1 MNALARFE
9 AAFFEGLNGLV
20 EPLLRAGFGSPGS
33 CASGVIL
40 VETTGR
46 RSGRTI
52 SVPLVAAA
60 LGDLVIVS
68 TLRAR
73 RSQWVRNLAA
83 TPQVRYWAH
92 GRAREAT
99 AIVIGDGRDRTGHS
113 ESIVEAIAGAAA
125 ELPPAA
131 RALAALLAAAAIGSD
146 LAFALL
152 IPATRVRT
160 L

>member
-9 AAFFEGLNGLV
+9 AAFFERLNGV
-20 EPLLRAGFGSPGS
+20 IEPLVRAGFGSPGP

-40 VETTGR
+40 VETIGR

-92 GRAREAT
+92 GRPRAAT
-99 AIVIGDGRDRTGHS
+99 AIIIGEGRDRTGHS
-113 ESIVEAIAGAAA
+113 GSIAESPA

-131 RALAALLAAAAIGSD
+131 RALAALLDAAAIGND
-146 LAFALL
+146 LAFAML
-152 IPATRVRT
+152 IPATQVRT
-160 L
+160 I

>member
-1 MNALARFE
+1 LARFE
-9 AAFFEGLNGLV
+9 AAFFERLNGVV
-20 EPLLRAGFGSPGS
+20 EPLVRAGFGSPGP
-33 CASGVIL
+33 CATGVIL

-83 TPQVRYWAH
+83 TPHVRYWAH
-92 GRAREAT
+92 GRARAAT
-99 AIVIGDGRDRTGHS
+99 AIVIGDGRDRTEHS
-113 ESIVEAIAGAAA
+113 GLTA
-125 ELPPAA
+125 ELPTELPAAA
-131 RALAALLAAAAIGSD
+131 RALAALLEAAAIGSD
-146 LAFALL
+146 LAFAML
-152 IPATRVRT
+152 IPTAQVRT
-160 L
+160 I

>member
-1 MNALARFE
+1 MNVLARFE
-9 AAFFEGLNGLV
+9 AAFFERLNGV
-20 EPLLRAGFGSPGS
+20 IEPLVRAGFGSPGP

-40 VETTGR
+40 VETIGR

-92 GRAREAT
+92 GRPRAAT
-99 AIVIGDGRDRTGHS
+99 AIVIGDGRDGTGHLGS
-113 ESIVEAIAGAAA
+113 PA
-125 ELPPAA
+125 ELPLTMH
-131 RALAALLAAAAIGSD
+131 ALASLLEAAAIGND
-146 LAFALL
+146 LAFAML
-152 IPATRVRT
+152 IPATQVRT
-160 L
+160 I